1 MYTNIYEFRK
11 TKRICD
17 LGLLMFQQN
26 SFFGKYFC
34 RKMSTFWQLPYFGGV
49 SANHSCKKKKKQR
62 DKYLHKQCKQ
72 LPIHSAAAS
81 IRAVPEG
88 TLSWFRYRGG
98 GAGAYGRGEVRL
110 PALTHAEARD
120 FELCC
125 PSTHKH
131 FARSTWLAGGN
142 IPNSCWTCPS
152 RRRCRFTNYYHSVRV
167 CFACMGRS
175 GIIDLSLD
183 PDRSRDKLH

>member
-49 SANHSCKKKKKQR
+49 SANHSCKKKKKTERQISAQAMQAVTYPLQLQASEPYQR
-62 DKYLHKQCKQ
+62 VLSPD
-72 LPIHSAAAS
+72 SGT
-81 IRAVPEG
+81 EG
-88 TLSWFRYRGG
+88 EEQ
-98 GAGAYGRGEVRL
+98 GRMVGGEVRL